1 MLRFVA
7 AFALV
12 AAVAACSDPAAEAPK
27 AVVSEVP
34 APPPPPPANP
44 PAPAQPM
51 VASTEAAAPAAA
63 AVAGTTYAFDNTNS
77 GVAFTGSKV
86 TGKHDGVFNT
96 FTGTVVVP
104 EGKLEMSALRVEID
118 MASVK
123 TDSAKLDGHLQSPE
137 LFDVAQFPKA
147 TFTSTKIERAA
158 DGKTMVTGV
167 MSLHGVS
174 RQITFPAVSSLEND
188 VVTATAEFAIN
199 RKDFGVVYPGKPDD
213 LIRDDVLLK
222 LTLKAAKKA

>member
-1 MLRFVA
+1 VLRFVA